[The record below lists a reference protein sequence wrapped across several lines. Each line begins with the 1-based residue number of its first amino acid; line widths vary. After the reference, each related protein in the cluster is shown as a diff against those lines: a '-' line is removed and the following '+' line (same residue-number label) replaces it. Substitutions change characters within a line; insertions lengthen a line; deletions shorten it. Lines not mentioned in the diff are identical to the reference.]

1 MSRKWAACR
10 CFYKRNFYV
19 KEIDEHL
26 VYTGDE
32 AFIKEYAEKFS
43 KTQAEGLL
51 QQVKSE
57 MTRRQQRF
65 KEFAENRKHI
75 LSKYKPSTKFTNVE
89 PTINISN
96 YKEVFQHIYRVPV
109 ISPDTC
115 DIILKEIGKSS

>member
-32 AFIKEYAEKFS
+32 EFIKEYAEKFS
-43 KTQAEGLL
+43 KFKAESLL

-57 MTRRQQRF
+57 MTRRHQRF
-65 KEFAENRKHI
+65 RDFASNRKHI
-75 LSKYKPSTKFTNVE
+75 LTKYKPSAAFSNIE
-89 PTINISN
+89 PTISLSN
-96 YKEVFQHIYRVPV
+96 YNEIFQHIYKVPV
-109 ISPDTC
+109 LTPDNC
-115 DIILKEIGKSS
+115 DNIIKEKGLS